1 MKKKVLIGVGIV
13 VAVLAAAVLLTFVL
27 KKKDPREK
35 GSFTGRMYTVENGK
49 KELQTEET
57 YFFDSKGHV
66 VYEFRK
72 QKDAAPVIVRYEYDD
87 LGRIV
92 VTREYEKTFFGE
104 RLVGTLYTKYFRDTE
119 EVIEYRSENRRGKVI
134 NLSTYDYDDAGRE
147 IYRKET
153 VDDVE
158 TITRTEYNE
167 QGTMISKSITIE
179 GQTIVVAEY
188 NPETNEVTR
197 YQEANGWYREGE
209 NFGVRNVDAIDVL
222 DKNGRIVEIKAN
234 KTRYNDETEEYETIM
249 CTHGRYVYH
258 PEDEKIDYEEFT
270 YNEDGTP
277 SSCWVYDKEGREIEI
292 KYYDEGVVTRI
303 SETDYDGED
312 PDFPGEKITIT
323 KRYELD
329 ENGNRVLVAE
339 VRQKLIPGF
348 MADFPLQYQNTRP
361 HVYYW
366 NALEDGKW
374 VEEVRT
380 VFYDDGKMKEYHTK
394 TSFGTNGEESISYY
408 NEHGSMV
415 RDVTM
420 DADGNI
426 IEEIVAEYTYY

>member
-13 VAVLAAAVLLTFVL
+13 AAVLAAAVLLTFVL

-87 LGRIV
+87 LGRII

-158 TITRTEYNE
+158 RFVGLGHRGAATHTDVNVGARLTVNGGHLYAGDFAL
-167 QGTMISKSITIE
+167 QG
-179 GQTIVVAEY
+179 
-188 NPETNEVTR
+188 
-197 YQEANGWYREGE
+197 NGG
-209 NFGVRNVDAIDVL
+209 
-222 DKNGRIVEIKAN
+222 
-234 KTRYNDETEEYETIM
+234 
-249 CTHGRYVYH
+249 
-258 PEDEKIDYEEFT
+258 
-270 YNEDGTP
+270 
-277 SSCWVYDKEGREIEI
+277 
-292 KYYDEGVVTRI
+292 
-303 SETDYDGED
+303 
-312 PDFPGEKITIT
+312 
-323 KRYELD
+323 
-329 ENGNRVLVAE
+329 
-339 VRQKLIPGF
+339 
-348 MADFPLQYQNTRP
+348 
-361 HVYYW
+361 
-366 NALEDGKW
+366 
-374 VEEVRT
+374 
-380 VFYDDGKMKEYHTK
+380 
-394 TSFGTNGEESISYY
+394 
-408 NEHGSMV
+408 
-415 RDVTM
+415 
-420 DADGNI
+420 
-426 IEEIVAEYTYY
+426 

>member
-1 MKKKVLIGVGIV
+1 MKKKILIGVGIV
-13 VAVLAAAVLLTFVL
+13 AAVLAAAVLLTFVL

-57 YFFDSKGHV
+57 YFFDSNGHV

-72 QKDAAPVIVRYEYDD
+72 QKDAAPAIARYEYDD

-234 KTRYNDETEEYETIM
+234 KTRYNDETEEYETVV
-249 CTHGRYVYH
+249 CKTDGYVYH
-258 PEDEKIDYEEFT
+258 PEDDNIDYEWFT

-277 SSCWVYDKEGREIEI
+277 SSCWVYDKMGQVVAD
-292 KYYDEGVVTRI
+292 YYYENGVETRMSVT
-303 SETDYDGED
+303 DFDGED
-312 PDFPGEKITIT
+312 SDFPGEKITIT
-323 KRYELD
+323 KRYEPD
-329 ENGNRVLVAE
+329 ENGNRVMVAE
-339 VRQKLIPGF
+339 IRRKHFPGY
-348 MADFPLQYQNTRP
+348 MEDFPLQYSNTRP
-361 HVYYW
+361 LVYDW
-366 NALEDGKW
+366 KELKDGKW
-374 VEEVRT
+374 IDNVDV
-380 VFYDDGKMKEYHTK
+380 VVYDDGKLKEYRTNA
-394 TSFGTNGEESISYY
+394 TFGVEGDTSISYY
-408 NEHGSMV
+408 NEHGSMTKQVTVDINGNV
-415 RDVTM
+415 R
-420 DADGNI
+420 
-426 IEEIVAEYTYY
+426 EEIVSEYTYY